1 MKQIRQRNPRNG
13 VVYVYEAEAV
23 WDKQKKQTRY
33 TNRRMVGHV
42 DPTTGEVVPNRP
54 TVARPSAPT
63 STRLFAGATHLLGEI
78 ADQTGVSQDLET
90 VLGAE
95 RAVAVEAFAQFL
107 ITTDPCPASRFPLW
121 ARTHVHPLGDEQ
133 VSSQRWSEMFASI
146 TQTEVEAFFT
156 ARIARAS
163 GSYWFFDT
171 TSISSYSQFLERV
184 RWGKNKDHQRLP
196 QINLALVKDAH
207 GGAPVGFK
215 DLPGNIS
222 DVSLVTTLLADFAGL
237 GAGRMKLCMDRGF
250 YSKSNID
257 ALMGARMKFLIG
269 VKTGLTYAHDALA
282 VHRDELG
289 SWEHYDPGRGI
300 FGMRVDHPW
309 AFHQDHPRADPV
321 DSVKRSYLHL
331 YYSPER
337 ARTDDQDLAILLD
350 GLNRELTGGDTL
362 AEHEKLYQRY
372 FRKVRGGWTG
382 RDTVIADERAMHGYF
397 ALLSNDATLDCW
409 AALDI
414 YRAKDQIEKAFHNV
428 KDRLDMRT
436 TQMHNQETLTGKLF
450 TIFTGLILTTEI
462 QRRITAASLDST
474 MTEILDELETIEHYH
489 QPGHRPS
496 TSHITKKQYDL
507 YTALGVD
514 PPTSQHSGN

>member
-42 DPTTGEVVPNRP
+42 DPTTGEVVANRA
-54 TVARPSAPT
+54 TVARASAPST
-63 STRLFAGATHLLGEI
+63 TRLFTGATHLLGEV
-78 ADQTGVSQDLET
+78 ADQTGVSHDLET
-90 VLGAE
+90 ALGPD
-95 RAVAVEAFAQFL
+95 RAAAVEAFAQFL
-107 ITTDPCPASRFPLW
+107 ITCDPAPASRFPLW

-133 VSSQRWSEMFASI
+133 VSSQRWSEIFASI
-146 TQTEVEAFFT
+146 THTEMETFFT

-196 QINLALVKDAH
+196 QINLAVVKDAQ

-222 DVSLVTTLLADFAGL
+222 DVSLVTSLLADFSSL

-250 YSKSNID
+250 YSTSNID
-257 ALMGARMKFLIG
+257 ALMGAHMKFLIG
-269 VKTGLTYAHDALA
+269 VKTGLTYVHDALID
-282 VHRDELG
+282 HSHELG
-289 SWEHYDPGRGI
+289 SWDHYDTGRGL

-309 AFHQDHPRADPV
+309 DFHQDHPRADPM

-337 ARTDDQDLAILLD
+337 ARADDQDLAVLLD
-350 GLNRELTGGDTL
+350 SLYRELTSGDTL
-362 AEHEKLYQRY
+362 AEHDKLYTRY

-382 RDTVIADERAMHGYF
+382 RDAVIADERSRHGYF

-409 AALDI
+409 AALDT

-428 KDRLDMRT
+428 KDRLDCRT
-436 TQMHNQETLTGKLF
+436 THLHNHETLTGKLF

-462 QRRITAASLDST
+462 QRRITAAGLGQT
-474 MTEILDELETIEHYH
+474 MTEVLDELETIEHYH

-496 TSHITKKQYDL
+496 ISHITKKQHKL
-507 YTALGVD
+507 YTALGID
-514 PPTSQHSGN
+514 PPTSQQSGN